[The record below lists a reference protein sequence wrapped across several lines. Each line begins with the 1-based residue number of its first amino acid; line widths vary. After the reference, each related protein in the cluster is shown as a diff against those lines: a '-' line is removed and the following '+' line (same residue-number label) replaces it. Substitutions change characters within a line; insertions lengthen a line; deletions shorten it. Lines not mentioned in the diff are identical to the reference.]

1 MIKYGENIIDGIAE
15 RLGSFI
21 VTTMEVPWN
30 LVKDR
35 MGGTPLKCVFVETM
49 ERSKLEELRKTLPQS
64 DAVVGIGGGA
74 SIDTAKYIAWKSGA
88 RLVTIPTIISADVVV
103 TKEVGVRDGGKVHY
117 IGNKPADEILV
128 DYSIIRD
135 APKELNRAGAEDILS
150 IYTALFDWR
159 LASERGLERFDEGI
173 AKEAEACLHR
183 LEKNANEIWEVTETG
198 IKTLMELY
206 LKETELCQRFGSS
219 RPEEG
224 SEHFFAY
231 NLEYLTRKHY
241 LHGPIIGLGIFLMSC
256 LQDNRQDGIAG
267 LMDKIGLEYRPGRIN
282 VAHSEI
288 KETLATLKKY
298 VKEDKLPFTVI
309 DEADLSDNAINNLY
323 RQLTYHSNRR
333 KEKVG
338 DWNGRGNI

>member
-1 MIKYGENIIDGIAE
+1 MATELPKMIKYGENIIDGIAE

-21 VTTMEVPWN
+21 VATMEVPWN

-35 MGGTPLKCVFVETM
+35 IGGTPLKCVFVETM
-49 ERSKLEELRKTLPQS
+49 ERLKLEELRKTLPKS
-64 DAVVGIGGGA
+64 NTVVGIGGGA

-88 RLVTIPTIISADVVV
+88 KLVIIPTIISADVVV
-103 TKEVGVRDGGKVHY
+103 TKEVGVRDDGKVHY

-128 DYSIIRD
+128 DYSIIRN
-135 APKELNRAGAEDILS
+135 APRELNRAGAEDILS
-150 IYTALFDWR
+150 IYTALYDWK
-159 LASERGLERFDEGI
+159 LASERGFERFDESI

-183 LEKNANEIWEVTETG
+183 LEENANEIRDVTETG

-256 LQDNRQDGIAG
+256 LQNNRQYEIAE
-267 LMDKIGLEYRPGRIN
+267 LMDKIEIGYKPERIN
-282 VAHSEI
+282 VTRSEI
-288 KETLATLKKY
+288 KDTLATLKKY
-298 VKEDKLPFTVI
+298 IKQDKLPFTVI
-309 DEADLSDNAINNLY
+309 DGADLSDTAVEDLIHRL
-323 RQLTYHSNRR
+323 R
-333 KEKVG
+333 
-338 DWNGRGNI
+338 